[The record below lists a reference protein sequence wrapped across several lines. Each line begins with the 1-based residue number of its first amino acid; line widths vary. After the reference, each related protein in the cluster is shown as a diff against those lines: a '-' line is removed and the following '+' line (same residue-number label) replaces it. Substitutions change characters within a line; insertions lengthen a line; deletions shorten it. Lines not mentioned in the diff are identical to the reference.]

1 MIQGRQI
8 NLRPLEEQDLHII
21 AEWRN
26 QKEVRRSFFTS
37 SLISHSGQKKWFDNY
52 LKDQTKEIFVAVNK
66 ETDAPVGMIS
76 LYHIN
81 YRDHNAEIGST
92 IVGDSSMWGKGIGTE
107 MIRMMLDYAF
117 TDLGLNRVY
126 AYALDFNT
134 GSIRAKEKCGFKIEG
149 TLRQSSYKEGRF
161 YDAIFLGIT
170 RTDWNKLLEYKKE

>member
-1 MIQGRQI
+1 MIQGNQI
-8 NLRPLEEQDLHII
+8 DLRPLEEQDLHTV

-26 QKEVRRSFFTS
+26 QREVRRSFFTS
-37 SLISHSGQKKWFDNY
+37 SLIAYSGQKKWFEHYMQDH
-52 LKDQTKEIFVAVNK
+52 TKEIFVAINK
-66 ETDAPVGMIS
+66 ETDTPVGMIS
-76 LYHIN
+76 LYNIN

-107 MIRMMLDYAF
+107 MISMMLDYAF

-126 AYALDFNT
+126 AYALDFNK
-134 GSIRAKEKCGFKIEG
+134 GSIRAKQKCGFLIEG

-161 YDAIFLGIT
+161 CDTILLGIT